1 MKKIKLNQL
10 SRKLQDSIIK
20 EVKGAKYIA
29 YEEEKMSTSK
39 APDWFQSFEQSFKK
53 FEDRFNKFEDRFN
66 QFEDRFN
73 KFEKNQLAFNKE
85 VLERLDKIENTP
97 TMRKELQG

>member
-29 YEEEKMSTSK
+29 YEEEKVSTSK

-53 FEDRFNKFEDRFN
+53 
-66 QFEDRFN
+66 FEDRFN